1 MKAKKKNHASDP
13 GDQTTNSRHGSLT
26 TAHIT
31 FETKGASVS
40 VFKRRLFKLQIT
52 THAENAKIQLTPKI
66 TNHLFT
72 YCLNCTYK
80 SNPVYESPVMFL
92 LASYVE

>member
-1 MKAKKKNHASDP
+1 VLILHSKP
-13 GDQTTNSRHGSLT
+13 
-26 TAHIT
+26 
-31 FETKGASVS
+31 KGASVS

-52 THAENAKIQLTPKI
+52 TNAENGKIQLTPKI

-72 YCLNCTYK
+72 HCLNCTYK
-80 SNPVYESPVMFL
+80 SNPVYVSPVIFL